1 MSTINPQIGGQGG
14 YRPQQQRYSAPNPY
28 QTKMEFNGWIFVV
41 RQQTVAI
48 IERLGRFQK
57 IEEPGIH
64 VRIPFVDRVATRV
77 KLQVMQAD
85 FVIESKSKDNVFV
98 QAAVSVQYR
107 VDKTRIK
114 EAYYELSNPV
124 AQLKAYVEDAIR
136 ASIPK
141 LTVDEVFE
149 RKDDVANE
157 VNRLISEEMSTYG
170 WSIVRTLITT
180 IEPDQKVKD
189 SMNEI
194 NAAQR
199 QRAAAQELAEA
210 DRIRIVTKA
219 KAEAEQAELQGVGL
233 ANQRK
238 AIVNGLSESFDEL
251 RNSGLDEQSILSVLL
266 ANQYMDTL
274 NKFADGGNGTVF
286 LPSSPSGIEDIRTEI
301 MSSIVG
307 SHKAAGACAPKE

>member
-1 MSTINPQIGGQGG
+1 MEIGSIILLIIGIIIFLIIFCGG
-14 YRPQQQRYSAPNPY
+14 L
-28 QTKMEFNGWIFVV
+28 FIV

-48 IERLGRFQK
+48 IERLGKFKSIRNPGLNFK
-57 IEEPGIH
+57 IPIIDK
-64 VRIPFVDRVATRV
+64 VRARV

-85 FVIESKSKDNVFV
+85 FSIESKTKDNVFV

-107 VDKTRIK
+107 VDRTRIK
-114 EAYYELSNPV
+114 EAYYELINPV
-124 AQLKAYVEDAIR
+124 SQLKAYVEDAIR

-157 VNRLISEEMSTYG
+157 VNNLISSEMSSYG
-170 WSIVRTLITT
+170 WQIVRTLITT
-180 IEPDQKVKD
+180 IDPDKKVKD

-199 QRAAAQELAEA
+199 QRVAAQELAEA

-219 KAEAEQAELQGVGL
+219 KAEAEQAELQGIGL

-238 AIVNGLSESFDEL
+238 AIVNGLSDSFEEL
-251 RNSGLDEQSILSVLL
+251 KASGLDEQGILSVLL

-274 NKFADGGNGTVF
+274 NTFAESGNSSIF
-286 LPSSPSGIEDIRTEI
+286 LPSSPTGIEEIRSQI
-301 MSSIVG
+301 ISSILA
-307 SHKAAGACAPKE
+307 SKQIMKIKKED

>member
-1 MSTINPQIGGQGG
+1 MEIGSIILLIIGIIIFLIIFCGG
-14 YRPQQQRYSAPNPY
+14 L
-28 QTKMEFNGWIFVV
+28 FIV

-48 IERLGRFQK
+48 IERLGKFKSIRNPGLNFK
-57 IEEPGIH
+57 IPIVDK
-64 VRIPFVDRVATRV
+64 VRARV

-85 FVIESKSKDNVFV
+85 FSIESKTKDNVFV

-107 VDKTRIK
+107 VDRTRIK
-114 EAYYELSNPV
+114 EAYYELINPV
-124 AQLKAYVEDAIR
+124 SQLKAYVEDAIR

-157 VNRLISEEMSTYG
+157 VNNLISSEMSSYG
-170 WSIVRTLITT
+170 WQIVRTLITT
-180 IEPDQKVKD
+180 IDPDKKVKD

-199 QRAAAQELAEA
+199 QRVAAQELAEA

-219 KAEAEQAELQGVGL
+219 KAEAEQAELQGIGL

-238 AIVNGLSESFDEL
+238 AIVNGLSDSFEEL
-251 RNSGLDEQSILSVLL
+251 KASGLDEQGILSVLL

-274 NKFADGGNGTVF
+274 NTFAESGNSSIF
-286 LPSSPSGIEDIRTEI
+286 LPSSPTGIEEIRSQI
-301 MSSIVG
+301 ISSILASKQIMKV
-307 SHKAAGACAPKE
+307 KKED